1 MKSRYP
7 LSERILNILSLIVSV
22 CVIVFVIVYY
32 IVMKSQIYYV
42 YGVAP
47 MAVKLHIWMLI
58 SYEVFFYTGVWLMQG
73 HPNVYKWIVKMI
85 MRSGTNSEVLGRRLL
100 VMMKCYLSLLFSYL
114 LLCSI
119 FMLQLSLLY
128 VVILSIV
135 FILCIPVLTIG
146 FVKEE
151 KA

>member
-1 MKSRYP
+1 M
-7 LSERILNILSLIVSV
+7 
-22 CVIVFVIVYY
+22 IVFVIVYY

-73 HPNVYKWIVKMI
+73 HPNVYKLIVKMI

>member
-135 FILCIPVLTIG
+135 FILCIPVLTID

>member
-47 MAVKLHIWMLI
+47 IAVKLHIWMLI

-85 MRSGTNSEVLGRRLL
+85 MRSGTNSEMLGRRLL

-135 FILCIPVLTIG
+135 FILCIPVLTID

>member
-135 FILCIPVLTIG
+135 FVLCIPVLTID

>member
-73 HPNVYKWIVKMI
+73 HPNVYKLIVKMI

>member
-100 VMMKCYLSLLFSYL
+100 VMMKCYLSLFFSYL

-128 VVILSIV
+128 VVILSII
-135 FILCIPVLTIG
+135 FILCIPVLTID

>member
-7 LSERILNILSLIVSV
+7 LPERILNILSLIVSV

-135 FILCIPVLTIG
+135 FILCIPVLTID

>member
-1 MKSRYP
+1 
-7 LSERILNILSLIVSV
+7 
-22 CVIVFVIVYY
+22 
-32 IVMKSQIYYV
+32 
-42 YGVAP
+42 

-100 VMMKCYLSLLFSYL
+100 VMMKCYLSLFFSYL

-135 FILCIPVLTIG
+135 FILCIPVLTID

>member
-73 HPNVYKWIVKMI
+73 HPNVYKLIVKMI

-135 FILCIPVLTIG
+135 FVLCIPVLTID

>member
-85 MRSGTNSEVLGRRLL
+85 MRSGTNSEMLGRRLL

-135 FILCIPVLTIG
+135 FILCIPVLTID

>member
-73 HPNVYKWIVKMI
+73 HPNVYKWIVMMI

-135 FILCIPVLTIG
+135 FILCIPVLTID

>member
-1 MKSRYP
+1 M
-7 LSERILNILSLIVSV
+7 
-22 CVIVFVIVYY
+22 IVFVIVYY

-135 FILCIPVLTIG
+135 FILCIPVLTID